1 MYKVEVEELKLQL
14 IALEDERSN
23 ELIEK
28 EQLRDQIK
36 DLQTNI

>member
-14 IALEDERSN
+14 IALEDEKSN

-28 EQLRDQIK
+28 EKLRNQIK
-36 DLQTNI
+36 DLQADI